1 MPLATKLRI
10 GRNLRAIRQRAGMS
24 QETFAQK
31 LGFSLRYY
39 GDVERGQENLSLDSL
54 DQLAK
59 MLDID
64 PVELFASDPDGPTR
78 AALEHCGDRFAT
90 SCRPD

>member
-24 QETFAQK
+24 QEAFAQK

-59 MLDID
+59 MLVID
-64 PVELFASDPDGPTR
+64 PVALIVSDPDGPTR
-78 AALEHCGDRFAT
+78 AVLADCGDQFAT
-90 SCRPD
+90 SRRT